1 MEQSRMDAN
10 ELISMIG
17 RGLMAFQSIVRRN
30 QAVGLYE
37 IMRQDDRKRKIIDIL
52 AIALLRIVDGMDGYW
67 SN

>member
-1 MEQSRMDAN
+1 
-10 ELISMIG
+10 
-17 RGLMAFQSIVRRN
+17 MAFQSIVRRN